1 MLTEEEVMLDE
12 DTLTLLEGV
21 AWQLATSRR
30 VISKVMDLYVML
42 LLFMLYRLN
51 SIVKHKDSSLVTK
64 VV

>member
-1 MLTEEEVMLDE
+1 MLTEEEVMLEE

-21 AWQLATSRR
+21 GWQLATTRR
-30 VISKVMDLYVML
+30 VISKAMDLYVML

-51 SIVKHKDSSLVTK
+51 SIVKHKDSSRVTK